1 MALRP
6 PWPAVYDRS
15 VVLSLVTPRADGNE
29 ASSGTRMQRR
39 GADRC
44 PGTVAVHQAQ
54 DGGLARIRIPGG
66 ALTRDK
72 LIALAGLAAELGNG
86 RLELTARG
94 NLQLRGL
101 APGAEVAL
109 STRLAGQGLLP
120 SVPHDR
126 ARNVLASPLSGRDGV
141 GALDVRPLVAELDR
155 RLCADPELAALPGR
169 FLFALDDG
177 RGDVAGQRADVA
189 ALALPDQRIALLL
202 GGQDSGLRLPVRAA
216 VTGLLAA
223 ATAFLR
229 RRADARVWRLA
240 ELPDGPLQLVGDLRE
255 ALSGGSAAEPG
266 AGSAVVPGARSAP
279 SAEADLGGLAPPIS
293 VPGRDPRGP
302 VGRIEQTDGRVALAV
317 SVPLGELTQA
327 RCQVLAAMAE
337 REVLLTPWR
346 GVVLPDLSPPSIG
359 LAVRRLVGAGL
370 VLDPHSPS
378 LGVSACT
385 GRPGCAQ
392 ALADVRADASVAAG
406 RAAGTAVPPEEG
418 DEVAQS
424 RLPVHWSGCAR
435 RCGRPTGPAVDVVA
449 EQDGTYRVLRDG
461 ETRYVGADLAAVRSA
476 AAESRM
482 PGGAAR

>member
-1 MALRP
+1 MALRS
-6 PWPAVYDRS
+6 PWPAVYDRT
-15 VVLSLVTPRADGNE
+15 VALSLVTAHTDRNE
-29 ASSGTRMQRR
+29 ASSGTPMQRR
-39 GADRC
+39 GVDRC

-72 LIALAGLAAELGNG
+72 LVSLAGLAAELGNG

-189 ALALPDQRIALLL
+189 ALALPDQRVALLL
-202 GGQDSGLRLPVRAA
+202 GGLDSGLRLPVRAA
-216 VTGLLAA
+216 VTGLLAS

-229 RRADARVWRLA
+229 HRADARVWRLT
-240 ELPDGPLQLVGDLRE
+240 ELPDGPLQLVLDLRE
-255 ALSGGSAAEPG
+255 ALAAESG
-266 AGSAVVPGARSAP
+266 TELGTGSGFGPT
-279 SAEADLGGLAPPIS
+279 IS

-302 VGRIEQTDGRVALAV
+302 VGRIEQTDGRVALAA

-327 RCQVLAAMAE
+327 RCQVLAAVAE

-346 GVVLPDLSPPSIG
+346 GVVLPDLPPPGTG
-359 LAVRRLVGAGL
+359 LAERRLAGAGL

-406 RAAGTAVPPEEG
+406 RAAGTAVPPEDG
-418 DEVAQS
+418 DEVVES

-435 RCGRPTGPAVDVVA
+435 RCGRPTGPVVDVVA
-449 EQDGTYRVLRDG
+449 EPDGRYRVLRDG
-461 ETRYVGADLAAVRSA
+461 EPRYLGADLAAVRAA
-476 AAESRM
+476 AAE
-482 PGGAAR
+482 ARTPSTGTGL

>member
-1 MALRP
+1 MA
-6 PWPAVYDRS
+6 
-15 VVLSLVTPRADGNE
+15 LSLVTPRTDRNE
-29 ASSGTRMQRR
+29 AASGTPMQRR
-39 GADRC
+39 GGADRC
-44 PGTVAVHQAQ
+44 PGTVAVHRAQ
-54 DGGLARIRIPGG
+54 DGGLARVRVPGG
-66 ALTRDK
+66 ALTRDA
-72 LIALAGLAAELGNG
+72 LVALAGLAAELGNG

-101 APGAEVAL
+101 ATGAEVEL

-155 RLCADPELAALPGR
+155 RLCADPELAELPGR

-189 ALALPDQRIALLL
+189 ALALPDQRVALLL

-216 VTGLLAA
+216 VTGLLAV

-229 RRADARVWRLA
+229 RRADARVWRVA
-240 ELPDGPLQLVGDLRE
+240 ELPDGSLQLVPDLRE
-255 ALSGGSAAEPG
+255 ALAAEGGPG
-266 AGSAVVPGARSAP
+266 
-279 SAEADLGGLAPPIS
+279 ELGGFGPAVH

-302 VGRIEQTDGRVALAV
+302 VGRIDQTDGRVALAA

-327 RCQVLAAMAE
+327 RCQVLAAVAE
-337 REVLLTPWR
+337 REILLTPWR
-346 GVVLPDLSPPSIG
+346 GVVLPDLSPPSTG
-359 LAVRRLVGAGL
+359 LAGRRLVGAGL
-370 VLDPHSPS
+370 LLDPHSPS

-406 RAAGTAVPPEEG
+406 RAAGTAVPPDDG

-435 RCGRPTGPAVDVVA
+435 RCGRPPGPVVDVVA
-449 EQDGTYRVLRDG
+449 EPGGSYRVLRDG
-461 ETRYVGADLAAVRSA
+461 ETRYLGADLAAVRSA
-476 AAESRM
+476 AAESRT
-482 PGGAAR
+482 PTGPAGPLGTAL

>member
-1 MALRP
+1 
-6 PWPAVYDRS
+6 
-15 VVLSLVTPRADGNE
+15 VVLSLVTPRTDRNDA
-29 ASSGTRMQRR
+29 ASGTPMQRR
-39 GADRC
+39 GGVDRC

-54 DGGLARIRIPGG
+54 DGGLARIRVPGG
-66 ALTRDK
+66 ALTRDA
-72 LIALAGLAAELGNG
+72 LISLAGLAAELGNG

-120 SVPHDR
+120 SAPHDR

-189 ALALPDQRIALLL
+189 ALALPDQRVALLL
-202 GGQDSGLRLPVRAA
+202 GGLDSGLRLPVRAA
-216 VTGLLAA
+216 VTGLLAS

-229 RRADARVWRLA
+229 QRADTRVWRLA
-240 ELPDGPLQLVGDLRE
+240 ELPDGPLQLVPDVRA
-255 ALSGGSAAEPG
+255 ALAAESG
-266 AGSAVVPGARSAP
+266 AESGV
-279 SAEADLGGLAPPIS
+279 DLGGFGPAVS

-302 VGRIEQTDGRVALAV
+302 VGRIEQTDGRVALAA

-327 RCQVLAAMAE
+327 RCQVLAAVAE

-346 GVVLPDLSPPSIG
+346 GVVLPDLPPPSTG
-359 LAVRRLVGAGL
+359 LAGRRLVGAGL
-370 VLDPHSPS
+370 VLDPHSPT

-406 RAAGTAVPPEEG
+406 HAAGTAVPPEDG
-418 DEVAQS
+418 DEVAES

-435 RCGRPTGPAVDVVA
+435 RCGRPSGPTVDVVA
-449 EQDGTYRVLRDG
+449 EADGRYRVLRDG
-461 ETRYVGADLAAVRSA
+461 ETRYVGADLAAVRTA
-476 AAESRM
+476 AAE
-482 PGGAAR
+482 ARTPAGTGR

>member
-1 MALRP
+1 MA
-6 PWPAVYDRS
+6 
-15 VVLSLVTPRADGNE
+15 LSLVTPRTDRNE
-29 ASSGTRMQRR
+29 ASSGTPMQRR
-39 GADRC
+39 GGVDRC

-54 DGGLARIRIPGG
+54 DGGLARIRVPGG
-66 ALTRDK
+66 ALTRDA
-72 LIALAGLAAELGNG
+72 LISLAGLAAELGNG

-101 APGAEVAL
+101 APGGEVAL

-120 SVPHDR
+120 SVAHDR

-189 ALALPDQRIALLL
+189 ALALPDQRVALLL
-202 GGQDSGLRLPVRAA
+202 GGLDSGLRLPVRAA
-216 VTGLLAA
+216 VSGLLAT
-223 ATAFLR
+223 ATAFLL

-240 ELPDGPLQLVGDLRE
+240 ELPDGPLQLVPDLRE
-255 ALSGGSAAEPG
+255 ALAAGPAADLAAG
-266 AGSAVVPGARSAP
+266 WGADLVAGSGV
-279 SAEADLGGLAPPIS
+279 DLGGFAPAIS

-302 VGRIEQTDGRVALAV
+302 VGRIEQTDGRVALAA

-406 RAAGTAVPPEEG
+406 HAAGTAVPPEDG

-435 RCGRPTGPAVDVVA
+435 RCGRPAGPVVDVVA
-449 EQDGTYRVLRDG
+449 ESDGGYRVLRDG
-461 ETRYVGADLAAVRSA
+461 ETRYVGADLTTVRTA
-476 AAESRM
+476 AAEART
-482 PGGAAR
+482 PAGPAGAAR